1 MQATKTY
8 ATPKERLLKNIFVL
22 SGSTAVSRLLG
33 LVRDVI
39 IAHLFG
45 ASRAYDAYLI
55 AFMIPHMLRR
65 LLAEGALSSA
75 FVTIFTER
83 LSREGT
89 RSAAQFANNVL
100 TIALL
105 FFPLFSLLGIIL
117 APVYVPFLADGFSRE
132 EQSLAIRLAQ
142 MVFPFIGLVG
152 IAAILMGVL
161 NSYERFFAPAFAP
174 VLFNLGFIVATVA
187 LLGHLTEPVYALAVG
202 VLLGG
207 LAQLLFQVPYLREHW
222 RFRPQLNL
230 RDAHLKKLGALM
242 LPSIL
247 GLAIFQLNVIVD
259 NKLASHLAA
268 GSVSALQ
275 YAVRL
280 FQLPL
285 GIFAVSIAN
294 AILPRL
300 AAQAARSEREAL
312 AQTLQ
317 QGLRLTAFIVL
328 PATAGLWAIAEPAVR
343 LLFEHG
349 EFSAEDSKITVYALR
364 GLLPGLMGYALVYLF
379 TRAFYALQDTRTPL
393 LVGAVAVALNVV
405 LDYLFVGP
413 LGVGGLALAT
423 SLAGFMNALLLWFF
437 MQRRL
442 NRALLKP
449 IGADLVKVLGAALL
463 MGWATS
469 FLVGYLQAGPEL
481 FTVAL
486 AIAFGMALYGL
497 LAWGGRFAQKLK

>member
-1 MQATKTY
+1 MQAAKTY
-8 ATPKERLLKNIFVL
+8 LTPKENLLKNIFVIF
-22 SGSTAVSRLLG
+22 GSTAVSRLLG

-39 IAHLFG
+39 VAHLFG

-75 FVTIFTER
+75 FVPLFTER
-83 LSREGT
+83 LSREGAHG
-89 RSAAQFANNVL
+89 AARFANNVL
-100 TIALL
+100 TSALL
-105 FFPLFSLLGIIL
+105 FFPLCSLLGITL
-117 APVYVPFLADGFSRE
+117 APLYVPFLADGFSRE
-132 EQSLAIRLAQ
+132 EQSLAIQLAQ
-142 MVFPFIGLVG
+142 LTFPFIGLVG

-161 NSYERFFAPAFAP
+161 NSYEQFFAPAFAP
-174 VLFNLGFIVATVA
+174 VLFNLGFIAATVA
-187 LLGHLTEPVYALAVG
+187 LLGLFTEPVYALAVG

-207 LAQLLFQVPYLREHW
+207 LAQLCFQVPSLRKHW
-222 RFRPQLNL
+222 RYRPQLNL
-230 RDAHLKKLGALM
+230 RDEHLKRLYSLM

-247 GLAIFQLNVIVD
+247 GLALFQINVIVD

-300 AAQAARSEREAL
+300 ATHAARSETEAL
-312 AQTLQ
+312 AQTLR

-349 EFSAEDSKITVYALR
+349 EFTPEDSKITVYALR
-364 GLLPGLMGYALVYLF
+364 GFLPGLMGYALVYLF
-379 TRAFYALQDTRTPL
+379 TRAFYALQDTRTPV
-393 LVGAVAVALNVV
+393 LVGGVAVALNVA

-423 SLAGFMNALLLWFF
+423 SLAGLMNAVLLWFF
-437 MQRRL
+437 LRRRL
-442 NRALLKP
+442 NQALLKT
-449 IGADLVKVLGAALL
+449 IWADLVKMLCAAVL

-469 FLVGYLQAGPEL
+469 FLVGSLQAGPEF
-481 FTVAL
+481 FTVTL
-486 AIAFGMALYGL
+486 AVAFGMALYGL
-497 LAWGGRFAQKLK
+497 LAWGGGLAQKLK